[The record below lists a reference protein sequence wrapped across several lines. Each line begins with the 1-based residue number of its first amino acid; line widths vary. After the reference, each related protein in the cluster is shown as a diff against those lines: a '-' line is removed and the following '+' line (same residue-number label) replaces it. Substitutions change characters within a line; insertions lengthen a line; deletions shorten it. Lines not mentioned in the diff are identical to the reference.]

1 MREILSPS
9 LAERTSLHLGGRAIA
24 ELVLERAGDY
34 PLLAER
40 LQQLGGSPFIIGA
53 GTNLLARD
61 GELPVVLLRSAI
73 KEGPEI
79 VWESEARAHVRV
91 GAGVPLPRLLGFCA
105 RRGLGGL
112 EGLVGIPGSV
122 GGAVAMNAGSYGCET
137 CRNLLEIKAV
147 VDGRPR
153 VFPAAEL
160 QYGYRTLLVDGKKN
174 GFLVLEA
181 TFDLTKTDR
190 DGISKLMHRNICE
203 KKSKQPVTA
212 WSAGC
217 VFKNPAQD
225 KPAGIL
231 LDRAGFR
238 GRRLGGMAFSTMHAN
253 FLINEG
259 NGSASAAFELIESAR
274 QGVLEQ
280 FGITLETEVR
290 IVP

>member
-24 ELVLERAGDY
+24 ELVLERAEDY

-79 VWESEARAHVRV
+79 VWESEARAHVRA

-122 GGAVAMNAGSYGCET
+122 GGGRGHERRLLRLRDLQESLGNQGRCRWSPAGLPGSGTAVW
-137 CRNLLEIKAV
+137 
-147 VDGRPR
+147 
-153 VFPAAEL
+153 L
-160 QYGYRTLLVDGKKN
+160 Q
-174 GFLVLEA
+174 
-181 TFDLTKTDR
+181 
-190 DGISKLMHRNICE
+190 
-203 KKSKQPVTA
+203 
-212 WSAGC
+212 
-217 VFKNPAQD
+217 NPA
-225 KPAGIL
+225 G
-231 LDRAGFR
+231 
-238 GRRLGGMAFSTMHAN
+238 GRQKKRFSCARS
-253 FLINEG
+253 LI
-259 NGSASAAFELIESAR
+259 
-274 QGVLEQ
+274 
-280 FGITLETEVR
+280 
-290 IVP
+290 